1 MRRRLVWATVTVAVT
16 GILVLGLPLAFLAGK
31 VVRDDA
37 VHRLDREASS
47 VGFAIDDDL
56 EHDRTLDQ
64 ALLDRLAGTDRQII
78 VRETN
83 GRIVT
88 GGARIV
94 GRHLVG
100 TATVERHG
108 VVTVS
113 IPARDTE
120 RRELLAVLVVAGLAL
135 TGIAVAVGLA
145 IVVARRLGRPVRE
158 LAHASARLGAGD
170 FSVRSPRSG
179 IAELDAVATALDQSA
194 TRIDDLVR
202 AEREM
207 ATNASH
213 QLRTPLTALRLR
225 LEELASVSDAAMRG
239 EAEAAL
245 AQADRL
251 AVTIDEMLALARAH
265 AQADLSAVDIS
276 RLVSDRVETWRVPA
290 RREQRSIELRAD
302 PGCEAIVSAPAL
314 VQAIDALI
322 DNALRHGSG
331 TVQVVVAQRAR
342 HVEVTIEDEGPGI
355 PAAAAA
361 TVFERHVSLRG
372 GTGVG
377 LALARSLVESS
388 GGRLELTDPARARF
402 RMLLATSSA

>member
-1 MRRRLVWATVTVAVT
+1 VRRRLVWATVTVAVT

-113 IPARDTE
+113 VPARDTE

-158 LAHASARLGAGD
+158 LAHASGRLGAGD

-276 RLVSDRVETWRVPA
+276 RLVSDRVDTWRVPA

-331 TVQVVVAQRAR
+331 AVQIVVAQRAR

>member
-1 MRRRLVWATVTVAVT
+1 MWATVTVAVT
-16 GILVLGLPLAFLAGK
+16 GILVLGLPLAFLARK

-56 EHDRTLDQ
+56 EHARTLDKI
-64 ALLDRLAGTDRQII
+64 LLDRLAGTDRQIT

-88 GGARIV
+88 GGTRIV

-100 TATVERHG
+100 TATIEQHG

-113 IPARDTE
+113 VPARDTD
-120 RRELLAVLVVAGLAL
+120 RRELFAVLVVSGLAA

-145 IVVARRLGRPVRE
+145 VVVSRRLGRPVRE
-158 LAHASARLGAGD
+158 LAHASASLGAGD

-194 TRIDDLVR
+194 ARIDDLVR

-225 LEELASVSDAAMRG
+225 LEELAGVSDEGVRG
-239 EAEAAL
+239 EAVAAL

-251 AVTIDEMLALARAH
+251 AVTIDEMLALSRAH
-265 AQADLSAVDIS
+265 ARSDLRPVDIS
-276 RLVSDRVETWRVPA
+276 RLVADRVDTWRVPA
-290 RREQRSIELRAD
+290 QRQHRSIELRAD

-314 VQAIDALI
+314 AQAIDALI
-322 DNALRHGSG
+322 DNALRHGTG
-331 TVQVVVAQRAR
+331 RVKIVVAQRPR

-361 TVFERHVSLRG
+361 TVFERHVSLHG

-377 LALARSLVESS
+377 LSLARALVESS
-388 GGRLELTDPARARF
+388 GGRLELADPSRARF
-402 RMLLATSSA
+402 RMLLATSHT